1 MVWWQ
6 SLKSTRRMTSK
17 AKQGGQR
24 CTNECRTTLNPS
36 VSLAAILWRVTRCPP
51 ERTIIKYSVLVRE
64 LSKNWKA
71 LCECSIRKKECCSV
85 GGSPSFLVGALCD
98 IPKNGCKGDYE
109 SIKAKKNTFDS
120 CCAKNRSHSPI
131 FLKIIVILIS
141 IEKELLVIKLT
152 FPPQSRFLGLF
163 YRCHPYDMELNPT
176 SC

>member
-1 MVWWQ
+1 
-6 SLKSTRRMTSK
+6 MTNK

-24 CTNECRTTLNPS
+24 CTNECRTTLNPP

-51 ERTIIKYSVLVRE
+51 ERTIIKYSVWLDESRWTKLARE

-71 LCECSIRKKECCSV
+71 LCECSIRKKGV
-85 GGSPSFLVGALCD
+85 LFGWRQPLFLGWNVVWYSKERLQRRLWT
-98 IPKNGCKGDYE
+98 YQ
-109 SIKAKKNTFDS
+109 SQKNTFDS

-152 FPPQSRFLGLF
+152 FPPRSRFLGLF

>member
-85 GGSPSFLVGALCD
+85 GGSPSFLVGVWYSKERLQRRLWT
-98 IPKNGCKGDYE
+98 YQ
-109 SIKAKKNTFDS
+109 SQKNTFDT

-131 FLKIIVILIS
+131 FLKIIVTLIS

-176 SC
+176 SY

>member
-1 MVWWQ
+1 
-6 SLKSTRRMTSK
+6 MTNK

-109 SIKAKKNTFDS
+109 PIRAKKILLTAAVPRTEVTRQF
-120 CCAKNRSHSPI
+120 
-131 FLKIIVILIS
+131 FLK
-141 IEKELLVIKLT
+141 
-152 FPPQSRFLGLF
+152 
-163 YRCHPYDMELNPT
+163 
-176 SC
+176 

>member
-1 MVWWQ
+1 MEYRHEIKRPQFWFAVVITLVMVWWQ
-6 SLKSTRRMTSK
+6 SLQSTRRMTNK

-109 SIKAKKNTFDS
+109 PIRAKK
-120 CCAKNRSHSPI
+120 I
-131 FLKIIVILIS
+131 FLTAAVPRT
-141 IEKELLVIKLT
+141 EVT
-152 FPPQSRFLGLF
+152 RQFFLK
-163 YRCHPYDMELNPT
+163 
-176 SC
+176 

>member
-1 MVWWQ
+1 MEYRHEIKRPQFWFAVVITLVMVWWQ
-6 SLKSTRRMTSK
+6 SLKSTRRMTNK

-24 CTNECRTTLNPS
+24 CTNECRTTLNTS
-36 VSLAAILWRVTRCPP
+36 VFLAAILWRVTRCPP

-109 SIKAKKNTFDS
+109 PIKAKKILLTAAVPRTEVTRQF
-120 CCAKNRSHSPI
+120 
-131 FLKIIVILIS
+131 FLK
-141 IEKELLVIKLT
+141 
-152 FPPQSRFLGLF
+152 
-163 YRCHPYDMELNPT
+163 
-176 SC
+176 

>member
-1 MVWWQ
+1 MEYRHEIKRPQFWFAVVITLVMVWWQ
-6 SLKSTRRMTSK
+6 SLKSTRRMTNK

-71 LCECSIRKKECCSV
+71 LYECSIRKKECCSV

-109 SIKAKKNTFDS
+109 PIRAKKILLTAAVPRTEVTRQF
-120 CCAKNRSHSPI
+120 
-131 FLKIIVILIS
+131 FLK
-141 IEKELLVIKLT
+141 
-152 FPPQSRFLGLF
+152 
-163 YRCHPYDMELNPT
+163 
-176 SC
+176 

>member
-1 MVWWQ
+1 MEYRHEIKRPQFWFAVVITLVMVWWQ

-109 SIKAKKNTFDS
+109 PIRAKK
-120 CCAKNRSHSPI
+120 I
-131 FLKIIVILIS
+131 FLTAAVPRT
-141 IEKELLVIKLT
+141 EVT
-152 FPPQSRFLGLF
+152 RQFFLK
-163 YRCHPYDMELNPT
+163 
-176 SC
+176 